1 MEKLVIKTFTTK
13 PLEITG
19 FDNDNELEIDVFGEC
34 IWLQKDQVKQVI
46 QFLQT
51 EVERLESK
59 E

>member
-1 MEKLVIKTFTTK
+1 MEKLVIKTNTK

-19 FDNDNELEIDVFGEC
+19 FDKDNELEIDVFGEC

-51 EVERLESK
+51 EVERIESK

>member
-1 MEKLVIKTFTTK
+1 MEKLIIKTNTK

-19 FDNDNELEIDVFGEC
+19 FDKDKELEIDVFGEC